1 MISSFFSKNYI
12 KLNEVDSTNNFLMKL
27 IKKIIF
33 LTVIILLS
41 INNLKAEDKVAYL
54 DIDFILNNTLAGK
67 LLLENLNKQEEIKIN
82 KFKIDDE
89 KFRNNEKKILAK
101 KNLVSV
107 EEIKKEMN
115 ELQIEYQKYNNNK
128 KKEIDS
134 LKKKRNTNIINCIN
148 SINPIIEKYMTDN
161 SIYILMDKKN
171 IFMAKND
178 YDITQKLIKLIDN
191 QIKTFE
197 IK

>member
-1 MISSFFSKNYI
+1 
-12 KLNEVDSTNNFLMKL
+12 MKF
-27 IKKIIF
+27 INKIFF
-33 LTVIILLS
+33 LTLIILLS
-41 INNLKAEDKVAYL
+41 TNNLKAEDKIAYL
-54 DIDFILNNTLAGK
+54 DIDFILTNTIAGK
-67 LLLENLNKQEEIKIN
+67 LLLENLKKQEEIKIN

-115 ELQIEYQKYNNNK
+115 ELQIEYQKYNNDK

-134 LKKKRNTNIINCIN
+134 LKKKRNTNIINFIN

-171 IFMAKND
+171 IFIAKND

>member
-1 MISSFFSKNYI
+1 
-12 KLNEVDSTNNFLMKL
+12 MKL
-27 IKKIIF
+27 IKKIFF

-41 INNLKAEDKVAYL
+41 INNLKAEDKIAYL
-54 DIDFILNNTLAGK
+54 DIDFILTNTIAGK
-67 LLLENLNKQEEIKIN
+67 LLLENLKKQEDIKIN

-115 ELQIEYQKYNNNK
+115 ELQIEYQKYNNDK

-134 LKKKRNTNIINCIN
+134 LKKKRNTNIINFIN

-171 IFMAKND
+171 IFIAKND

-191 QIKTFE
+191 QIKTYE

>member
-1 MISSFFSKNYI
+1 
-12 KLNEVDSTNNFLMKL
+12 MKL
-27 IKKIIF
+27 IKKIFF

-54 DIDFILNNTLAGK
+54 DIDFILANTIAGK
-67 LLLENLNKQEEIKIN
+67 LLLENLKKQEEIKIN

-134 LKKKRNTNIINCIN
+134 LKKKRNTNIINFIN

-171 IFMAKND
+171 IFIAKND
-178 YDITQKLIKLIDN
+178 YDITQKLIKLINN

>member
-1 MISSFFSKNYI
+1 
-12 KLNEVDSTNNFLMKL
+12 MKL
-27 IKKIIF
+27 IKKIFF
-33 LTVIILLS
+33 LIVIILLS

-54 DIDFILNNTLAGK
+54 DIDFILTNTIAGK
-67 LLLENLNKQEEIKIN
+67 LLLENLKKQEEIKIN

-115 ELQIEYQKYNNNK
+115 ELQIEYQKYNNDK

-134 LKKKRNTNIINCIN
+134 LKKKRNTNIINFIN

-171 IFMAKND
+171 IFIAKND
-178 YDITQKLIKLIDN
+178 YDITQKLIKLINN

>member
-1 MISSFFSKNYI
+1 
-12 KLNEVDSTNNFLMKL
+12 MKL
-27 IKKIIF
+27 IKKIFF

-54 DIDFILNNTLAGK
+54 DIDFILTNTIAGK
-67 LLLENLNKQEEIKIN
+67 LLLENLKKQEEIKIN

-101 KNLVSV
+101 KNLVSA

-115 ELQIEYQKYNNNK
+115 ELQIEYQKYNNDK

-134 LKKKRNTNIINCIN
+134 LKKKRNTNIINFIN

-171 IFMAKND
+171 IFIAKND

>member
-1 MISSFFSKNYI
+1 
-12 KLNEVDSTNNFLMKL
+12 MKL
-27 IKKIIF
+27 INKFFF

-41 INNLKAEDKVAYL
+41 INNLKADDKVAYL
-54 DIDFILNNTLAGK
+54 DIDFILNNTIAGK
-67 LLLENLNKQEEIKIN
+67 LLLENLKKQEEIKIN

-115 ELQIEYQKYNNNK
+115 ELQIEYQKYNNDK

-134 LKKKRNTNIINCIN
+134 LKKKRNTNIINFIN

-171 IFMAKND
+171 IFIAKND

>member
-1 MISSFFSKNYI
+1 
-12 KLNEVDSTNNFLMKL
+12 MKL
-27 IKKIIF
+27 IKKIFF

-54 DIDFILNNTLAGK
+54 DIDFILTNTIAGK
-67 LLLENLNKQEEIKIN
+67 LLLENLKKQEEIKIN

-101 KNLVSV
+101 KNLVSA

-115 ELQIEYQKYNNNK
+115 ELQIEYQKYNNDK

-134 LKKKRNTNIINCIN
+134 LKKKRNTNIINFIN
-148 SINPIIEKYMTDN
+148 SINPIIEKYMTDS
-161 SIYILMDKKN
+161 SIYMLIDKKN
-171 IFMAKND
+171 VFIANND
-178 YDITQKLIKLIDN
+178 YDITKKLIELIDN
-191 QIKTFE
+191 QIKTIE

>member
-1 MISSFFSKNYI
+1 
-12 KLNEVDSTNNFLMKL
+12 MKL
-27 IKKIIF
+27 IKKIFF

-41 INNLKAEDKVAYL
+41 INNVKAEDKIAYL
-54 DIDFILNNTLAGK
+54 DIDFILTNTIAGK
-67 LLLENLNKQEEIKIN
+67 LLLEKLKKQEEIKIK

-115 ELQIEYQKYNNNK
+115 ELQIEYQKYNNDK

-134 LKKKRNTNIINCIN
+134 LKKKRNTNIINFIN

-171 IFMAKND
+171 IFIAKND

>member
-1 MISSFFSKNYI
+1 
-12 KLNEVDSTNNFLMKL
+12 MKL
-27 IKKIIF
+27 IKKIFF

-54 DIDFILNNTLAGK
+54 DIDFILTNTIAGK
-67 LLLENLNKQEEIKIN
+67 LLLENLKKQEEIKIN

-115 ELQIEYQKYNNNK
+115 ELQIEYQKYNNDK

-134 LKKKRNTNIINCIN
+134 LKKKRNTNIINFIN

-171 IFMAKND
+171 IFIAKND

>member
-1 MISSFFSKNYI
+1 
-12 KLNEVDSTNNFLMKL
+12 MKL
-27 IKKIIF
+27 IKKIFF

-54 DIDFILNNTLAGK
+54 DIDFILTNTIAGK
-67 LLLENLNKQEEIKIN
+67 LLLENLKKQEEIKIN

-115 ELQIEYQKYNNNK
+115 ELQIEYQKYNNDK

-134 LKKKRNTNIINCIN
+134 LKKKRNTNIINFIN

-171 IFMAKND
+171 IFIAKND
-178 YDITQKLIKLIDN
+178 YDITQKLIKLIDS
-191 QIKTFE
+191 QIKNFE

>member
-1 MISSFFSKNYI
+1 
-12 KLNEVDSTNNFLMKL
+12 MKL
-27 IKKIIF
+27 IKKIFF
-33 LTVIILLS
+33 LTVIIFLS

-54 DIDFILNNTLAGK
+54 DIDFILANTIAGK
-67 LLLENLNKQEEIKIN
+67 LLLENLKKQEEIKIN

-115 ELQIEYQKYNNNK
+115 ELQIEYQKYNNDK

-134 LKKKRNTNIINCIN
+134 LKKKRNTNMINFIN

-171 IFMAKND
+171 IFIAKND
-178 YDITQKLIKLIDN
+178 YDITQKLIKLINN